1 MFKSKTCLLLLSS
14 VIILSSGIVYAGQD
28 KKNVLATV
36 NGKQITMEDFNQ
48 AVSELPP
55 NLRIKAEEN
64 KLDFLQFQVRKELL
78 YQEGLKQGIDK
89 EPRIVDLINR
99 YKYELITQEYL
110 DRNLKDTGTITDKE
124 VKDYYDKN
132 ISVFK
137 TQEEITASHILVKT
151 EKEAKEILSEL
162 KKGKDFAELA
172 KEKSIDTVSARQG
185 GSLGS
190 FPRGA
195 MVPEFEKAAFSLK
208 VGEISPIVKSE
219 FGYHIIKVTG
229 RTKPHQIDFIQ
240 VKDTIKKNLSHEK
253 TQKAINTMV
262 DQLIKDAKIEVHE
275 ENLR

>member
-14 VIILSSGIVYAGQD
+14 VIILSSGIVYAGQY

-78 YQEGLKQGIDK
+78 YQAGLKQGIDK

-229 RTKPHQIDFIQ
+229 RTTPHQIDFIQ